1 MTNEECSL
9 LELLIEK
16 PYPVSEF
23 ISLYLSSDKSQRI
36 FLSLFDRKYID
47 FNQDED
53 AFSVSIPGKIAYQR
67 HVGQQRDSFKEWFNR
82 SFILGTVSGI
92 IVGVITTLLSTY
104 LLGLLHL

>member
-23 ISLYLSSDKSQRI
+23 ISLHLSSDKSQRI

-53 AFSVSIPGKIAYQR
+53 VFSVSIPGKIAYQR